1 MAMPETTPARARRA
15 GGFRNKESVMNA
27 SNRKT
32 GGRDPRTGTYL
43 GMTAYDRAD
52 SGMRVRFSS

>member
-1 MAMPETTPARARRA
+1 MAMPNTTAARARRA

-32 GGRDPRTGTYL
+32 GGRHLRTDTYV
-43 GMTAYDRAD
+43 G
-52 SGMRVRFSS
+52 